1 MRSTR
6 TAIGLA
12 AAGLTLSLTACSGSA
27 TPATTDAGTPAAA
40 APTSA
45 AGGAADL
52 KGQTLNLYSW
62 SEYIPQEALDR
73 FSDQTGVQINYD
85 TYASNEELLAKL
97 KAGGANYD
105 VIVPSD
111 YLVGLMREEGLLTP
125 LDKAK
130 LANVANLDSRF
141 LDQQFDPG
149 NQFTVPYQW
158 GTTGIVS
165 NQAKVQPPI
174 TSFADLWRADLKD
187 RLVVLDDQREMLGI
201 ALVQLG
207 LDRNS
212 TDPDDLAK
220 ARDKLIAL
228 KPNIRVFDSDSP
240 KSQLLA
246 GEVDAGVVY
255 NGEAALLERE
265 NPDFKYLLPADGC
278 GVWFDNL
285 AIPTGAPH
293 PDVAHAFIDFMLA
306 PEQSLLV
313 TRDFPYSNPNTAGL
327 KLLEAELPELHAA
340 YQASAATNP
349 SAEAV
354 AKCQPVLDVGAALPI
369 YGDMWT
375 EVKGSR

>member
-1 MRSTR
+1 MKRFPLVSLLS
-6 TAIGLA
+6 APAVALLLA
-12 AAGLTLSLTACSGSA
+12 ACGTSAAPTALPAGALTADTDA
-27 TPATTDAGTPAAA
+27 TPASDT
-40 APTSA
+40 
-45 AGGAADL
+45 ADL
-52 KGQTLNLYSW
+52 DGQTLNLYSW

-73 FSDQTGVQINYD
+73 FSDQTGVKVNYD

-111 YLVGLMREEGLLTP
+111 YLVGLMREQGLLAP
-125 LDKAK
+125 LDKTRLKNA
-130 LANVANLDSRF
+130 ANIEDRF

-149 NQFTVPYQW
+149 NQFTLPYQW
-158 GTTGIVS
+158 GTTGIVY
-165 NQAKVQPPI
+165 NAAKVDPPI
-174 TSFADLWRADLKD
+174 ASFADLWRPDLKD

-201 ALVQLG
+201 ALMQLG

-212 TDPDDLAK
+212 RSATDLAQ

-255 NGEAALLERE
+255 NGEAALLGRE
-265 NPDFKYLLPADGC
+265 SPDYRYVLPADGC

-285 AIPTGAPH
+285 AIPAGAPH
-293 PDVAHAFIDFMLA
+293 PEVAHAFIDFMLA
-306 PEQSLLV
+306 PEQSMLV

-327 KLLEAELPELHAA
+327 ALLKTELPDLYAA
-340 YQASAATNP
+340 YQASPATNP
-349 SAEAV
+349 SADEV
-354 AKCQPVLDVGAALPI
+354 TRCQPVLDVGAALPT